1 AAGGEM
7 RTGPGGSGPAQRSRE
22 PGGPPR
28 RPGARRLP
36 PARHAGLGSARP
48 AAAGD
53 AGTESG
59 LIQRRLLA
67 QQPVE
72 ILSVAV
78 LAAVAVGS
86 GAQPLGADV
95 ALAPG
100 DLLGRGDL
108 EALPLLHRGDE
119 VRRIQQAVRR
129 AGIEP
134 GEA

>member
-1 AAGGEM
+1 
-7 RTGPGGSGPAQRSRE
+7 
-22 PGGPPR
+22 
-28 RPGARRLP
+28 RRLP

-72 ILSVAV
+72 ILSIAV

-86 GAQPLGADV
+86 GPQLLRADI

-100 DLLGRGDL
+100 NLLGRGDL

-134 GEA
+134 GEAAAEQLDAELFALQIDVVQVGDLEFAAGG